1 MMMQFRISDIV
12 EKFRTLQNY
21 KQPVDN
27 SIVQDAFNLETT
39 WNKLVVKAKE
49 KDQKLLSRKQMFAK

>member
-1 MMMQFRISDIV
+1 MSMMMEFKISDIV

-27 SIVQDAFNLETT
+27 AIVQEAFNLETT
-39 WNKLVVKAKE
+39 WNKLVVKA
-49 KDQKLLSRKQMFAK
+49 R

>member
-1 MMMQFRISDIV
+1 MMMEFRISDIV

-27 SIVQDAFNLETT
+27 VVVQDAFNLEIM
-39 WNKLVVKAKE
+39 WNKLVMKAK
-49 KDQKLLSRKQMFAK
+49 